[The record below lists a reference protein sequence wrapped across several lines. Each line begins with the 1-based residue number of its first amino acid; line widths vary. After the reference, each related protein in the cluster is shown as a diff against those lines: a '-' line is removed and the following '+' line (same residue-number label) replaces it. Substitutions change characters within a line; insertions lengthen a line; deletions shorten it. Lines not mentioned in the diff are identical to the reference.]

1 MGVIILRVYGL
12 IPITVTILNCP
23 KCMMNLNHYLSRPVF
38 FEIYKHHNMY
48 DYIILAYTPDEN
60 FCSRF
65 NRNVR
70 RKLPKDIVSVFCKSS
85 PEGSYFIIIKAKCK
99 FLETVEKFN
108 VTLLAPNVID
118 NGKLIFHMLIEKNRL
133 KEFAHT
139 LMRIYGKNNIHIEKL
154 KTIDIVVRVYL
165 SIGDLEKCLR
175 TLTEREI
182 KTLRYA
188 LKSGYFDIPRKITLN
203 RLSIELGL
211 SKATVE
217 THLRKALKKILENI
231 SNKTIFACPILLSL
245 YLLCYN

>member
-1 MGVIILRVYGL
+1 
-12 IPITVTILNCP
+12 
-23 KCMMNLNHYLSRPVF
+23 
-38 FEIYKHHNMY
+38 
-48 DYIILAYTPDEN
+48 
-60 FCSRF
+60 
-65 NRNVR
+65 
-70 RKLPKDIVSVFCKSS
+70 
-85 PEGSYFIIIKAKCK
+85 
-99 FLETVEKFN
+99 
-108 VTLLAPNVID
+108 
-118 NGKLIFHMLIEKNRL
+118 MLIEKNRL

-231 SNKTIFACPILLSL
+231 SNKTISACPILLSL